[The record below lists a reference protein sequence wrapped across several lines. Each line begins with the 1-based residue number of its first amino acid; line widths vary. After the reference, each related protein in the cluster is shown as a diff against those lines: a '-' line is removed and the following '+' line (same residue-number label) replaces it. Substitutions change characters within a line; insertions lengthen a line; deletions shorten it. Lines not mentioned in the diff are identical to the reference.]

1 MTPRRPRALLFM
13 RVVCTHDGT
22 RSLKLPW
29 MDDSVSFAS
38 TGTSQE
44 LNDETGERL
53 IEELDAIEPYE
64 DTQ

>member
-1 MTPRRPRALLFM
+1 M
-13 RVVCTHDGT
+13 RVVCTDDDT

-29 MDDSVSFAS
+29 MNEAVSFAS

-44 LNDETGERL
+44 LSDETGERL